1 LDFRGIGLAELN
13 KVGARNKL
21 VARPSKEPYWQKL
34 SLGCYLGFRP
44 SVHGNGMG
52 TWLAR
57 YHDPDTGRKPGKT
70 LGALDTLPPSE
81 RFDAAKKEAEEW
93 FRNLSQ
99 GGSTEEPTVKEACA
113 IYAGN
118 DSELQRRFRQYI
130 DNDPIAGIKLR
141 KLREHHVAAW
151 RTRLEAM
158 PARVTRRKEGE
169 QITRPRS
176 PATINRDMTPLRAA
190 LNAALR
196 RGEVA
201 TALAWRVAL
210 EPARATGR
218 RQLYLDKAQ
227 RRAMLGKLTEDA
239 SAFCRALCLL
249 PLRPGALA
257 GLLVRDFDARTGSLM
272 VERDK
277 AGNGRALKLPED
289 HIALFKVQVK
299 GKLPLAPI
307 FPRADGTAWNKD
319 SWKGPIKD
327 AALAAGLPDE
337 TTAYTLRHSTI
348 TDLVTDG
355 LDLLTVA
362 KVAGTSIRMIE
373 KHYGHLRGDHAAK
386 ALAGLAL

>member
-1 LDFRGIGLAELN
+1 MAELN

-21 VARPSKEPYWQKL
+21 TARPSKEPYWHKL
-34 SLGCYLGFRP
+34 SVGCYLGFRP
-44 SVHGNGMG
+44 SVHGNGTG

-57 YHDPDTGRKPGKT
+57 YHDADTGKKPGKS
-70 LGALDTLPPSE
+70 LGAFDNLPPSE
-81 RFDAAKKEAEEW
+81 RFDAAKKDAEEW
-93 FRNLSQ
+93 FRHLSH

-113 IYAGN
+113 TYAGN
-118 DSELQRRFRQYI
+118 DAELQRRFRQYI
-130 DNDPIAGIKLR
+130 DSDPIGSIKLQ
-141 KLREHHVAAW
+141 KLREHHVKEW
-151 RTRLEAM
+151 RARLEAM
-158 PARVTRRKEGE
+158 PARVSRTKEGP

-176 PATINRDMTPLRAA
+176 PATVNRDMVALRAA

-227 RRAMLGKLTEDA
+227 RRAMLAELPADA
-239 SAFCRALCLL
+239 AAFCRALCLL

-257 GLLVRDFDARTGSLM
+257 GLIVRDFEPRTGTLV

-277 AGNGRALKLPED
+277 AGNGRSLKLPDD
-289 HIALFKVQVK
+289 HIALFKAQVK

-307 FPRADGTAWNKD
+307 FPRADGKAWDKD

-327 AALAAGLPDE
+327 AAKAAKLPTE

-348 TDLVTDG
+348 TDLVTEG
-355 LDLLTVA
+355 LDLMTTA
-362 KVAGTSIRMIE
+362 KLAGTSIVMIQE
-373 KHYGHLRGDHAAK
+373 HYGHLRGDHAAK
-386 ALAGLAL
+386 ALAGLVL